1 LETPRF
7 RCKIL
12 SKTYRRENTADCVIA
27 SPEIAASARPGQFL
41 HLQCGDGTAFPLRRP
56 ISICGADAAK
66 GTVRF
71 IFDVKGRGTAALALS
86 DETEAD
92 VLGPLGNPFHLDAN
106 AFKNP
111 AVIGGGIGAYPLLFL
126 AKRLENPTA
135 YLGFRTKALIDLA
148 DEFEAAGAGVKI
160 ATDDGSFGHKGF
172 SADLLAQALSEGK
185 HDIVYACGPLPMLK
199 TVKALTERFGV
210 KCQLSMEQ
218 RMGCGVGACLVCA
231 CETRSTGYWKYK
243 RVCKNG
249 PVFWADELVL

>member
-1 LETPRF
+1 LETLNL
-7 RCKIL
+7 RCRIL
-12 SKTYRRENTADCVIA
+12 SKTFRREKTVDCVVE

-41 HLQCGDGTAFPLRRP
+41 HIQCGAAADFPLRRP
-56 ISICGADAAK
+56 ISICDADEAQ

-71 IFDVKGRGTAALALS
+71 IFDAKGRGTTALALS
-86 DETEAD
+86 KETELD
-92 VLGPLGNPFHLDAN
+92 VLAPVGNPFHIDAQT
-106 AFKNP
+106 FKAP

-126 AKRLENPTA
+126 TKRLENPTV
-135 YLGFRTKALIDLA
+135 YLGFRTRELIDLT
-148 DEFEAAGAGVKI
+148 DEFEAAGATVQI

-199 TVKALTERFGV
+199 TVKSLTERFGV
-210 KCQLSMEQ
+210 KCQISMEQ
-218 RMGCGVGACLVCA
+218 RMGCGIGACLVCA
-231 CETRSTGYWKYK
+231 CETTSKGYWKYK